1 MAADGQPGNPR
12 GWLVT
17 VATRKL
23 LDQVRSE
30 QSRRQREERIAVAA
44 PQSELLA
51 AAPDAD
57 APPGTD
63 DSLILLFGCCHPAI
77 NAPSQIA
84 LTLRAIGGLS
94 TAQIAAAFGV
104 PEATMAQRISRAKQA
119 CTRRTSRC
127 RQASVTARAVLHVL
141 YLIFSEGYTRPMVMR
156 SPCPRSPARL
166 SASPA
171 GYAACCRTSQ
181 RWPACSR
188 SCCSPTRA
196 GPHAPR
202 RTV

>member
-1 MAADGQPGNPR
+1 MQWPADGQPGSPR

-77 NAPSQIA
+77 STPSQIA
-84 LTLRAIGGLS
+84 LTLRAIGGPG
-94 TAQIAAAFGV
+94 QF
-104 PEATMAQRISRAKQA
+104 
-119 CTRRTSRC
+119 
-127 RQASVTARAVLHVL
+127 
-141 YLIFSEGYTRPMVMR
+141 
-156 SPCPRSPARL
+156 
-166 SASPA
+166 PA
-171 GYAACCRTSQ
+171 GLTEECI
-181 RWPACSR
+181 
-188 SCCSPTRA
+188 
-196 GPHAPR
+196 
-202 RTV
+202 